1 MATTL
6 KQNQE
11 ALGAVSTAA
20 ADRCGCP
27 VARTARIIGNRWTPL
42 IVRDLAR
49 GARRFSQLQ
58 RSLVGI
64 SPKTLT
70 ERLKDLE
77 AVAVVERRC
86 YAEVPPRVVYSL
98 TEKGRA
104 LLPVIESMRAYGVA
118 WLERDRDEAAVGD
131 AYAALAGGPHRPE

>member
-1 MATTL
+1 MATAT
-6 KQNQE
+6 KNPE
-11 ALGAVSTAA
+11 APGAAGGTAA
-20 ADRCGCP
+20 DLYGCP
-27 VARTARIIGNRWTPL
+27 VARTAQIIGNKWTPL

-70 ERLKDLE
+70 ERLKYLE
-77 AVAVVERRC
+77 AVAVIERRC

-118 WLERDRDEAAVGD
+118 WLKRDCDEAALGD
-131 AYAALAGGPHRPE
+131 AYAALAGAPNRPD

>member
-1 MATTL
+1 MTTTATKKPEPLSQATR
-6 KQNQE
+6 
-11 ALGAVSTAA
+11 AA
-20 ADRCGCP
+20 ADLYGCP
-27 VARTARIIGNRWTPL
+27 VARTAQIISNKWTPL

-49 GARRFSQLQ
+49 GERRFSELQ

-70 ERLKDLE
+70 ERLKYLE
-77 AVAVVERRC
+77 AVAVIERRC

-118 WLERDRDEAAVGD
+118 WLKRDRDEAPVED
-131 AYAALAGGPHRPE
+131 AYAPLAGARN

>member
-1 MATTL
+1 MTMAT
-6 KQNQE
+6 KNPE
-11 ALGAVSTAA
+11 SPGAAGGAA
-20 ADRCGCP
+20 ADLYGCP
-27 VARTARIIGNRWTPL
+27 VARTAQIISTKWTPL

-49 GARRFSQLQ
+49 GERRFGELQ

-70 ERLKDLE
+70 ERLKYLE
-77 AVAVVERRC
+77 AVAVIERRC

-118 WLERDRDEAAVGD
+118 WLKRECDEAPVGD
-131 AYAALAGGPHRPE
+131 AYAALAGSPHRSE

>member
-1 MATTL
+1 MTTMAT
-6 KQNQE
+6 KNPE
-11 ALGAVSTAA
+11 APGAAGGAA
-20 ADRCGCP
+20 ADLYGCP
-27 VARTARIIGNRWTPL
+27 VARTAQIISNKWTPL

-49 GARRFSQLQ
+49 GERRFSQLQ

-70 ERLKDLE
+70 ERLKYLE
-77 AVAVVERRC
+77 AVAVIERRC

-118 WLERDRDEAAVGD
+118 WLKRDCDEAPVED
-131 AYAALAGGPHRPE
+131 AYAPLAGARN